1 MLLSEKVSRLELG
14 AKKKKRSGM
23 DIGGGA
29 GERND
34 IDYMM
39 IFIQDDLS

>member
-34 IDYMM
+34 MDVLIVC
-39 IFIQDDLS
+39 S